1 MSVRINTNIE
11 ALDAQRNLSAT
22 ALTFSKSVEKLSS
35 GLRINRA
42 ADDAAGLAIS
52 QKLTAQVTSLN
63 QAQRN
68 LSATANSFA
77 KSVEK
82 LSSGLRIN
90 RAADDAAG
98 LAISQKLQAQVTSL
112 NQAQRNAQ
120 DGISMVQT
128 AEGALNEVH
137 SMLQRIR
144 ELAVEAANSTLSK
157 EDAASV
163 ATEITAL
170 RDEID
175 RIAGATTFNG
185 QNLLTGTLSVSQS
198 GGGLAAGTALNTGH
212 AAAIAAVDVSGAKGN
227 TTYTLT
233 SQAGGKVTLADGDG
247 HMQQITLAAIGATGF
262 ETINF
267 DSLGVKITVTGAA
280 AKTAAELAT
289 DLAAPGST
297 PVTVGIGG
305 ASGSDLVNGDVLS
318 QPVTTPVVATG
329 SVTYGNGLDNS
340 GGTTPMTA
348 TASAGTP
355 VGRFTLW
362 ADGVGDVSGTLGG
375 ENFTG
380 TFVADPGNASSVTL
394 TGDAGHTIVLNFQQT
409 ATATLAKVGLD
420 LAGAAFTFGG
430 NATVSGLAVSGG
442 STGTYTFTSTAPGS
456 LTLTGPDG
464 PVTTAVYDMYPGD
477 TQTLTFGNVSFTL
490 TDSGTGY
497 SPSSIIASLTS
508 PADDTIVVASSGGG
522 GGAAT
527 IVTGAG
533 TDANFQIGANAGDF
547 LGVSFSNAQ
556 VAAGGYGTWNAD
568 ITAFANATSTGN
580 GIIAAAQNLISSS
593 DTAIGYV
600 STTRGN
606 LGAVQN
612 RLEHTT
618 ASISVASEN
627 LNASQS
633 RIRDLDVASE
643 MVNFTKTQI
652 LQQAGTAILAQAN
665 QAPQSILSLLK

>member
-1 MSVRINTNIE
+1 MSVRIYTNIE
-11 ALDAQRNLSAT
+11 ALNAQRNLSAT

-68 LSATANSFA
+68 
-77 KSVEK
+77 
-82 LSSGLRIN
+82 
-90 RAADDAAG
+90 
-98 LAISQKLQAQVTSL
+98 
-112 NQAQRNAQ
+112 AQ

-137 SMLQRIR
+137 AMLQRIR
-144 ELAVEAANSTLSK
+144 ELAVEAANSTLNS

-170 RDEID
+170 RDEIN

-185 QNLLTGTLSVSQS
+185 QHLLTGDLSVNQAS
-198 GGGLAAGTALNTGH
+198 GLAAGASVG
-212 AAAIAAVDVSGAKGN
+212 AAVVSAVDVSGAKGS

-233 SQAGGKVTLADGDG
+233 SSTNGGNSYVTLDDGAG
-247 HMQQITLAAIGATGF
+247 HMQQLQVAANSQTL
-262 ETINF
+262 NF
-267 DSLGVKITVTGAA
+267 DSLGVKITVSGTD
-280 AKTAAELAT
+280 TAANIA
-289 DLAAPGST
+289 
-297 PVTVGIGG
+297 GG
-305 ASGSDLVNGDVLS
+305 L
-318 QPVTTPVVATG
+318 TT
-329 SVTYGNGLDNS
+329 
-340 GGTTPMTA
+340 
-348 TASAGTP
+348 
-355 VGRFTLW
+355 
-362 ADGVGDVSGTLGG
+362 
-375 ENFTG
+375 
-380 TFVADPGNASSVTL
+380 
-394 TGDAGHTIVLNFQQT
+394 Q
-409 ATATLAKVGLD
+409 
-420 LAGAAFTFGG
+420 
-430 NATVSGLAVSGG
+430 
-442 STGTYTFTSTAPGS
+442 
-456 LTLTGPDG
+456 
-464 PVTTAVYDMYPGD
+464 
-477 TQTLTFGNVSFTL
+477 
-490 TDSGTGY
+490 
-497 SPSSIIASLTS
+497 
-508 PADDTIVVASSGGG
+508 
-522 GGAAT
+522 T

-547 LGVSFSNAQ
+547 LTVSFANAS
-556 VAAGGYGTWNAD
+556 VTATGYGTWNAD
-568 ITAFANATSTGN
+568 ITAFANATSTGT
-580 GIIAAAQNLISSS
+580 GIIAAAQALITSS

-665 QAPQSILSLLK
+665 QAPQTILSLLRG